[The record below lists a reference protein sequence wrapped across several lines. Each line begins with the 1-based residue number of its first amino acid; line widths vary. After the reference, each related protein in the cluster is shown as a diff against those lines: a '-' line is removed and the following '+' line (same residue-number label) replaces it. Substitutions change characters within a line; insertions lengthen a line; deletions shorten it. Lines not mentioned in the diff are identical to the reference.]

1 MGLIT
6 DIVSYADS
14 DTTKLNEKA
23 LSLNGMSSKKVRNLL
38 NKAVSY
44 PNSKYLEI
52 GVWNGS
58 TFYSALYNNTPEYV
72 VAIDNFS
79 EFDGQKEKFLNNI
92 SDINVPY
99 TFLDQD
105 CFTVPISSFSDKFNV
120 YFYDGAHSELDQ
132 EKALTHFY
140 DAMQDT
146 FIYIC
151 DDYNW
156 SRVQSGTRKGIE
168 KCNLK
173 ILEEATL
180 VANYEGDPDSWWNG
194 IWIALLQK

>member
-1 MGLIT
+1 MGLISE
-6 DIVSYADS
+6 IVEYANGENS
-14 DTTKLNEKA
+14 KLNDKA
-23 LSLNGMSSKKVRNLL
+23 LSLSGMSSKKVRNLL

-52 GVWNGS
+52 GVWHGS
-58 TFYSALYNNTPEYV
+58 TLYSALYGNSPEYA

-79 EFDGQKEKFLNNI
+79 EFGGQAQKFLNNTK
-92 SDINVPY
+92 DVGVPFV
-99 TFLDQD
+99 FLDEN
-105 CFTVPISSFSDKFNV
+105 CFSLDKSVFTNKFNV
-120 YFYDGAHSELDQ
+120 YFYDGGHSELDQ
-132 EKALTHFY
+132 ENALTY
-140 DAMQDT
+140 YYECMDDT

-156 SRVQSGTRKGIE
+156 SRVKSGTSKGLE

-173 ILEEATL
+173 VIEEATL
-180 VANYEGDPDSWWNG
+180 VADYEGDPNSWWNG